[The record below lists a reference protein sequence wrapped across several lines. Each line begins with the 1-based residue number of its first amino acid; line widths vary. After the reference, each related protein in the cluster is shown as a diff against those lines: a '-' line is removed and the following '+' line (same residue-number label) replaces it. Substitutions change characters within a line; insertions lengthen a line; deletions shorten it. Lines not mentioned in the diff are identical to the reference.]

1 MREEIVEP
9 FFQSVWISVWL
20 LYVKR
25 GTVFFALCSTFRRVI
40 LFPCSLAEGKTAHS
54 CFAVRGIAPSR
65 RLNARDL
72 IFQELIKSD
81 CDLQAWFQSHDGWI
95 HSAWVL
101 PCDSPSSSC
110 PQSKLFHSRSKTWP
124 GLYGSTWKDVLK
136 GTGWREVSQKQQSYV
151 AKMLSNASRYL
162 DTVINIGGK
171 MSKQAY
177 RKQGPRH

>member
-9 FFQSVWISVWL
+9 FFQPVWISVWL

-54 CFAVRGIAPSR
+54 CFAVGGIAPSR

-81 CDLQAWFQSHDGWI
+81 CDLQTWFQSRDGRI
-95 HSAWVL
+95 HSECAL
-101 PCDSPSSSC
+101 PCDSPSSSPNPSC
-110 PQSKLFHSRSKTWP
+110 FTVGVKP
-124 GLYGSTWKDVLK
+124 GQAYM
-136 GTGWREVSQKQQSYV
+136 V
-151 AKMLSNASRYL
+151 AH
-162 DTVINIGGK
+162 GK
-171 MSKQAY
+171 MFWKEQVGGRWVRSSSLT
-177 RKQGPRH
+177 